1 MRIYNFDR
9 VIGNTGTVNVIK
21 TSLRDGVFNNFT
33 IFSGLPGTGKSTCAE
48 ISALAL
54 TCEHP
59 IRGNPCLVCNTC
71 KTNLEG
77 LKKDGIGKS
86 IIKKN
91 IASIANRKD
100 IDEMVKE
107 IFKLQSPEGNSVYI
121 LEEFHTLNSNYQTML
136 LEELDRLASDVYVII
151 CTTKI
156 KNLLPELKSRSITFT
171 FNRLN
176 DKESLLLYDMLIKDL
191 PQDRKPKRK
200 IKNLILE
207 RSRGIPRE
215 LTLLLDYVSR
225 GNYDE
230 DDICEAFH
238 YISTEVY
245 TNLLQMMSISLED
258 TISYA
263 NEYMDK
269 DLYTLVDGFK
279 SYMIQAVVYLVSGNL
294 AGLPVE
300 ERKILAEVLDK
311 NKARKICSILERLG
325 ADRLDQ
331 NSLMLA
337 LIDMQQ
343 VVEGQGVKDAHLRNR
358 REVSRQVKEAKS
370 SAKMMKELEKDTT
383 NSMSTLKLNSDI
395 LFSLGTG
402 KEGDK

>member
-9 VIGNTGTVNVIK
+9 VIGNTGTVNVIRA
-21 TSLRDGVFNNFT
+21 SLRDGVFNNFT

-48 ISALAL
+48 ISALSL

-59 IRGNPCLVCNTC
+59 SGGNPCLECNTC

-176 DKESLLLYDMLIKDL
+176 DKESLLLYDMLIEDL
-191 PQDRKPKRK
+191 PKDRKPKRK

-300 ERKILAEVLDK
+300 ERKILVEVLDK

-343 VVEGQGVKDAHLRNR
+343 VVEGQGVKDASLRNR